1 LLPSEYT
8 WMAAQAVRPALDAKS
23 GWATGIFED
32 SRKPTGAYSL
42 NTAAL
47 ILEAALYRKT
57 GKPLIAQA
65 R

>member
-1 LLPSEYT
+1 VL
-8 WMAAQAVRPALDAKS
+8 PALDAKS
-23 GWATGIFED
+23 GWATGVYEGT
-32 SRKPTGAYSL
+32 KTNTGAYSL

>member
-1 LLPSEYT
+1 MST
-8 WMAAQAVRPALDAKS
+8 WLAAQTVKPALSQKS
-23 GWATGIFED
+23 GWATGVFED
-32 SRKPTGAYSL
+32 SKKSTETYSL